1 MLTKVTGEQL
11 EEEEELDS
19 DTAASALRFNAAMT
33 AVNLDSLYLRDL
45 LSEKPL
51 MDPALQKARKQPKA
65 STSSVSQTRVLVD
78 ADWDCSASIARRP
91 C

>member
-1 MLTKVTGEQL
+1 MLTEVTGEQS

-19 DTAASALRFNAAMT
+19 DTAALRFNAAVT

-51 MDPALQKARKQPKA
+51 MYPALQKARKQPKA

-78 ADWDCSASIARRP
+78 ADWEMD
-91 C
+91 